1 MSGAKSSE
9 MDLEAEGRKRQKE
22 EQTPSSMERPKQR
35 KVRKRKMNRRKS
47 RRILR
52 RPPGSCFLQHPV
64 HTRPFT
70 QKSIAKARSHVGNR
84 SRQT

>member
-52 RPPGSCFLQHPV
+52 RPAGSCFLQHPV

-70 QKSIAKARSHVGNR
+70 QKSIAKARSHGGNR